1 MSLRNV
7 ERNILAVYD
16 ITDPRRLAKV
26 AKTLEGWGS
35 RVQYSVFELK
45 ITPLQLK
52 NLHEKINGI
61 IDIETDSVRYYIICE
76 SDWQKRG
83 KLGVSAFGE
92 PDWDV
97 KYSIV

>member
-1 MSLRNV
+1 MRNE

-16 ITDPRRLAKV
+16 IADPKRLTKV

-45 ITPLQLK
+45 ITPPQLK
-52 NLHEKINGI
+52 TLHEQINKI
-61 IDIETDSVRYYIICE
+61 IDSQTDSVRYYIICE

-83 KLGVSAFGE
+83 KLGVSYFDE

-97 KYSIV
+97 KYSIA